1 MSCIDNDDNFTQ
13 HTTFDFPFN
22 GPGLKGMYTCNG
34 LVCLSDFVYKFFLWN
49 PCVRKC
55 MELPSPNVKYKT
67 RVWFKAS
74 IGFEFDAKN
83 NDFKVVRV
91 VSLRNNADNADIQND
106 RPEVEVY
113 SLSTGEWRMVTA
125 SLPPICLVKRC
136 ENQVYA
142 NGAIHWLAFRRDDD
156 YKKLHFVLVF
166 NLGDEV
172 FQEILLPK
180 LPESTHGGICELHSV
195 YGNSIALLQRKSYF
209 DSLNI
214 WVMKEYG
221 IVSSW
226 TNFFAIVEQDVE
238 PWPIGFRRNGQ
249 VVLKLKS
256 GGLVSQ
262 DLESQERKDLRITS
276 GWISACVDS
285 YVESLVLLDKPA
297 NSSAVTY

>member
-49 PCVRKC
+49 PCVKKC
-55 MELPSPNVKYKT
+55 MELPSPNVTYKT
-67 RVWFKAS
+67 HVWFKAS
-74 IGFEFDAKN
+74 IGFGFDAKN

-91 VSLRNNADNADIQND
+91 VSLRNNADNADIQKD

-125 SLPPICLVKRC
+125 SLPPICLVKHC
-136 ENQVYA
+136 ENQVYV

-166 NLGDEV
+166 DLGDEV
-172 FQEILLPK
+172 FWEIPLPK
-180 LPESTHGGICELHSV
+180 FRSLPME
-195 YGNSIALLQRKSYF
+195 
-209 DSLNI
+209 
-214 WVMKEYG
+214 
-221 IVSSW
+221 
-226 TNFFAIVEQDVE
+226 
-238 PWPIGFRRNGQ
+238 
-249 VVLKLKS
+249 
-256 GGLVSQ
+256 